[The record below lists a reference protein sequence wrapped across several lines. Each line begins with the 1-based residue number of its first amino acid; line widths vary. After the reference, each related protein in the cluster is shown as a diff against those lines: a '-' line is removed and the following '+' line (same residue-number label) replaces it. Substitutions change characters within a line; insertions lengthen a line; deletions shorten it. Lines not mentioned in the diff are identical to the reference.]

1 MTVPFTIVQETVPRT
16 QAIAGLNQAIY
27 STDWTANVASDILVY
42 SAPPLLPADDIL
54 NIVNSNHYTV
64 SFIGAGRIVQV
75 TFGAEYIPDQF
86 NIITIVRNTASD
98 WLNNYTNTNFTP
110 SMLNSDFATLVQ
122 VDQDNTM
129 QAYQLAPRYNNSAVI
144 MLPNLQ
150 TDTGG
155 DIILPT
161 LGPNQFWAK
170 NESNT
175 NIVAVTVPEGSAPD
189 NSTYL
194 VQTSTPSLP
203 SSFDLGSLSTGL
215 LKLTIAAGFATPA
228 TATNGVDYWAPGDV
242 LTVPGDPVNPLDVTD
257 KSYVDSLV
265 LSTGTVSSGLI
276 NQLAWYAAGGTTVSG
291 LSTAASS
298 ILVTS
303 AGNVPSLST
312 TLPAFS
318 MGGTLNTDGNVITNS
333 VSNGNLHFTTNGSGV
348 CTINGATY
356 PQGAKGISNDPTMAE
371 DSAELI
377 PTQAAVKA
385 YVATISSGFN
395 FIARVV
401 ATQDTDFAS
410 AYYNGAGNDGIGAT
424 LTQSVAAIV
433 TIDGVT
439 LTINQRVLFTGQTT
453 TYQNGV
459 YTIST
464 LGTAVVQAIFT
475 RATDYDQ
482 AAEIMPGN
490 LIPVE
495 SGAVNGGSIWVET
508 DVVTTVGTDPI
519 TFIKFAQPSNTFV
532 TLTTNQ
538 AITGVKTF
546 GSGKLVLT
554 GSSSGTSVL
563 NAAAVAGSTTFT
575 LPSTTDTLAGLAAT
589 QTFTNKS
596 ISGAT
601 NTLSAIPYTALANG
615 TAGNLITWSSGATPA
630 LVATGTVGQALIS
643 NGAGAAPTFE
653 TIPGVSYTAPT
664 VQVFTSGSGTYTTPT
679 NPSPLYL
686 KVEMVGGG
694 AGGNPT
700 GTAQIAATNG
710 ASSLFGSALLTASG
724 GFKSQGTPGSGTINA
739 PAYGFSVSGG
749 TGGAPTSINNGLG
762 GTGGATVFGG
772 SGPGGYGGFPGVAA
786 TVNSGAG
793 GGGSGGLA
801 SFPGATAGSSGG
813 YVNAFIPS
821 PSATYSYS
829 VGAAGAAGGAGSGG
843 YNGGA
848 GGSGIII
855 VTAYYQ

>member
-1 MTVPFTIVQETVPRT
+1 MAVPFTIVQDTVPRT
-16 QAIAGLNQAIY
+16 QVIAGLNQAIY

-42 SAPPLLPADDIL
+42 NAPPLLPASDIL
-54 NIVNSNHYTV
+54 YLVNSNYYTV
-64 SFIGAGRIVQV
+64 SFIGAGEIVQV

-129 QAYQLAPRYNNSAVI
+129 QAYQLAPRYDNSAII
-144 MLPNLQ
+144 MLPNLA

-175 NIVAVTVPEGSAPD
+175 DIVAVTVPEGSAPD

-194 VQTSTPSLP
+194 VQTATPSLP
-203 SSFDLGSLSTGL
+203 SSFDLGTLASGL
-215 LKLTIAAGFATPA
+215 LKINVATGFATPEI
-228 TATNGVDYWAPGDV
+228 ATNGTDYWAPGDV
-242 LTVPGDPVNPLDVTD
+242 LTIPGDPTSPLEVTD
-257 KSYVDSLV
+257 KNYVDNLV
-265 LSTGTVSSGLI
+265 AANGGVTAGLI
-276 NQLAWYAAGGTTVSG
+276 NQLAWYAASGSTVSG

-303 AGNVPSLST
+303 AGGIPSLST

-318 MGGTLNTDGNVITNS
+318 LGGTLNTAGNVITNS
-333 VSNGNLHFTTNGSGV
+333 VTNGNLLFTTNGSGV
-348 CTINGATY
+348 LTINGGTY
-356 PQGAKGISNDPTMAE
+356 PQGVIGISNDPTMAA
-371 DSAELI
+371 DSAELL
-377 PTQAAVKA
+377 PTQSAVKA
-385 YVATISSGFN
+385 YANTVASGFTFITPSASAAQFTNFSGTYSNGTSGVGATI
-395 FIARVV
+395 
-401 ATQDTDFAS
+401 TQTS
-410 AYYNGAGNDGIGAT
+410 
-424 LTQSVAAIV
+424 AAIV
-433 TIDGVT
+433 VIDGVT
-439 LTINQRVLFTGQTT
+439 ISLNGYVLFGGQTSSFQNGLYNMTTAGTSLAQAVFTRST
-453 TYQNGV
+453 TYDTTVQIVPGSLITV
-459 YTIST
+459 SG
-464 LGTAVVQAIFT
+464 GTT
-475 RATDYDQ
+475 Y
-482 AAEIMPGN
+482 
-490 LIPVE
+490 
-495 SGAVNGGSIWVET
+495 SGSIWAET
-508 DVVTTVGTDPI
+508 STVSTIGTDPI
-519 TFIKFAQPSNTFV
+519 TFTEFAQPSNTFV
-532 TLTTNQ
+532 TLSTNQ
-538 AITGVKTF
+538 AITGIKTF
-546 GSGKLVLT
+546 GSGNLVLS

-575 LPSTTDTLAGLAAT
+575 LPSTTDTLVGLAAA
-589 QTFTNKS
+589 QTLTNKS

-630 LVATGTVGQALIS
+630 LVATGTAGQALIS

-679 NPSPLYL
+679 GPSPLYL

-700 GTAQIAATNG
+700 GTAQTAATNG
-710 ASSLFGSALLTASG
+710 ASSLFGSALLTATG
-724 GFKSQGTPGSGTINA
+724 GATGQGTPGSGTINS

-749 TGGAPTSINNGLG
+749 IGGAPTSINNGLG

-772 SGPGGYGGFPGVAA
+772 SGPGGYGGFPGISA

-793 GGGSGGLA
+793 GGGSGGLP

-821 PSATYSYS
+821 PSSTYSYT
-829 VGAAGAAGGAGSGG
+829 VGEAGAAGGAGAGGYSGG
-843 YNGGA
+843 T